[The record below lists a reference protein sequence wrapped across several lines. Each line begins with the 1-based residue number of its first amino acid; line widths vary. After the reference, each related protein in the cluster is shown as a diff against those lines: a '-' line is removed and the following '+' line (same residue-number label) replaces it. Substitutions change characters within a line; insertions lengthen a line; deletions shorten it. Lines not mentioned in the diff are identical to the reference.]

1 MMVTDSIPSIPQQ
14 TLKSEAKIISEKND
28 KAQPEDKKLGIA
40 ETAKC
45 NLERKSI
52 FTDHRGVLIAQIKD
66 HTGEVIANY
75 PSNEVIKRY
84 HLRKEI
90 Q

>member
-1 MMVTDSIPSIPQQ
+1 MVTDKTPNIPQQ
-14 TLKSEAKIISEKND
+14 ILKSEAKIKENIQDNIQKESAPVEYRM
-28 KAQPEDKKLGIA
+28 
-40 ETAKC
+40 
-45 NLERKSI
+45 ERKSI

-84 HLRKEI
+84 HSLKENL
-90 Q
+90 